1 MDDDGGMLQLRLV
14 TAIRRKHDVLNS
26 EEEKMERRAQP
37 NDVTPRRSF
46 FKRIAASAMAI
57 GFAGLGP
64 VAARAAAGAEDGPD
78 WPGEL
83 KGRHRQVVDAYAPN
97 DGFPLAFAFTFVVT
111 NGPAS
116 AGVVPASAVV
126 VLRHTAFPL
135 ALDHTM
141 WQKYKIGQ
149 SLSIL
154 DPETK
159 APAVK
164 NPFLQPKPGVLT
176 VDDMAIDRVLANGAV
191 IGACGIALKVLS
203 GKLAQNAGMSAEEA
217 AKEWAANIIPGITVI
232 PSGTWGVNRAQEHG
246 CTYCAGG

>member
-1 MDDDGGMLQLRLV
+1 MLDEIVVVSTPATRFVENGIGVAADTTQNNFFDPCLWMTMGACSASASQVLR
-14 TAIRRKHDVLNS
+14 AK
-26 EEEKMERRAQP
+26 RAPCCAQCRGR
-37 NDVTPRRSF
+37 DRWTHVRTRTSVTPRRGF
-46 FKRIAASAMAI
+46 FTRIAAAAMAL
-57 GFAGLGP
+57 GLTGLASAP
-64 VAARAAAGAEDGPD
+64 ARAAAGAEDGPD
-78 WPGEL
+78 WPGTL
-83 KGRHRQVVDAYAPN
+83 KGRHRQVVDAYAAN

-116 AGVVPASAVV
+116 AGVVPATAVV
-126 VLRHTAFPL
+126 VLRHTAFPF

-176 VDDMAIDRVLANGAV
+176 VDDMRL
-191 IGACGIALKVLS
+191 
-203 GKLAQNAGMSAEEA
+203 
-217 AKEWAANIIPGITVI
+217 TVCWR
-232 PSGTWGVNRAQEHG
+232 TAR
-246 CTYCAGG
+246 

>member
-1 MDDDGGMLQLRLV
+1 MLR
-14 TAIRRKHDVLNS
+14 
-26 EEEKMERRAQP
+26 EEKMDRGTHP
-37 NDVTPRRSF
+37 NDVTPRRGF
-46 FKRIAASAMAI
+46 FTRVAASAMAI
-57 GFAGLGP
+57 GLTGLGP

-135 ALDHTM
+135 ALDHPM
-141 WQKYKIGQ
+141 WEKYKIGQ

-164 NPFLQPKPGVLT
+164 IRSCSRSQGF
-176 VDDMAIDRVLANGAV
+176 
-191 IGACGIALKVLS
+191 
-203 GKLAQNAGMSAEEA
+203 
-217 AKEWAANIIPGITVI
+217 
-232 PSGTWGVNRAQEHG
+232 
-246 CTYCAGG
+246 

>member
-1 MDDDGGMLQLRLV
+1 MLR
-14 TAIRRKHDVLNS
+14 
-26 EEEKMERRAQP
+26 EEKMDKRTHP
-37 NDVTPRRSF
+37 NNVTPRRGF
-46 FKRIAASAMAI
+46 FTRIAASAVAI
-57 GFAGLGP
+57 GFAGLGSAP
-64 VAARAAAGAEDGPD
+64 ARAAAGADGGPD

-135 ALDHTM
+135 ALDHPM
-141 WQKYKIGQ
+141 WEKYKIGQ

-176 VDDMAIDRVLANGAV
+176 VDDMPVARTFGS
-191 IGACGIALKVLS
+191 GQPSFIAPY
-203 GKLAQNAGMSAEEA
+203 AGVRIETLLLL
-217 AKEWAANIIPGITVI
+217 WPI
-232 PSGTWGVNRAQEHG
+232 PSVIIAPYAGVRIETMRRRH
-246 CTYCAGG
+246 

>member
-1 MDDDGGMLQLRLV
+1 MD
-14 TAIRRKHDVLNS
+14 RRMHTN
-26 EEEKMERRAQP
+26 EI
-37 NDVTPRRSF
+37 TPRRGF
-46 FKRIAASAMAI
+46 FTRIAASAMAI
-57 GFAGLGP
+57 GLTGLGSAP
-64 VAARAAAGAEDGPD
+64 ARAAAGAEDGPD
-78 WPGEL
+78 WPGTL
-83 KGRHRQVVDAYAPN
+83 KGRHRQVVDAYAAN
-97 DGFPLAFAFTFVVT
+97 DGFPLAFAFTFVAT

-116 AGVVPASAVV
+116 AGVVPATAVV

-176 VDDMAIDRVLANGAV
+176 VDD
-191 IGACGIALKVLS
+191 KVLS
-203 GKLAQNAGMSAEEA
+203 GKLAQNAGVSAEEA

-232 PSGTWGVNRAQEHG
+232 PSGTWGLNRAQEHG

>member
-1 MDDDGGMLQLRLV
+1 
-14 TAIRRKHDVLNS
+14 
-26 EEEKMERRAQP
+26 
-37 NDVTPRRSF
+37 
-46 FKRIAASAMAI
+46 
-57 GFAGLGP
+57 
-64 VAARAAAGAEDGPD
+64 
-78 WPGEL
+78 
-83 KGRHRQVVDAYAPN
+83 VVDAYAPN

-111 NGPAS
+111 NGPPS
-116 AGVVPASAVV
+116 AGVVPATAVV

-135 ALDHTM
+135 ALNHTM
-141 WQKYKIGQ
+141 WQKYKIGE

-164 NPFLQPKPGVLT
+164 NPFLLPKPGVLT

-191 IGACGIALKVLS
+191 IGACGIALKVLR
-203 GKLAQNAGMSAEEA
+203 GKLAQNAGVSAEGA

>member
-1 MDDDGGMLQLRLV
+1 MDRRLV
-14 TAIRRKHDVLNS
+14 A
-26 EEEKMERRAQP
+26 
-37 NDVTPRRSF
+37 PRRGF
-46 FKRIAASAMAI
+46 FTRIAAGAMAI
-57 GFAGLGP
+57 GLTGLTSAP
-64 VAARAAAGAEDGPD
+64 VRAAGGVEDGPD
-78 WPGEL
+78 WPGTL

-97 DGFPLAFAFTFVVT
+97 EGFPLAFAYTFVAT

-116 AGVVPASAVV
+116 ADLVPATAVM
-126 VLRHTAFPL
+126 VLRHTATPL
-135 ALDHTM
+135 ALDHMM

-164 NPFLQPKPGVLT
+164 NPFLQPKPRVLI
-176 VDDMAIDRVLANGAV
+176 VDDMAIDRLLADGVV
-191 IGACGIALKVLS
+191 IGVCNMALKLLS
-203 GKLAQNAGMSAEEA
+203 GKLAQNADVSAEEA

-232 PSGTWGVNRAQEHG
+232 PSGTWGLNRAQEHG

>member
-1 MDDDGGMLQLRLV
+1 MVRSIQREGKMD
-14 TAIRRKHDVLNS
+14 RRTH
-26 EEEKMERRAQP
+26 P
-37 NDVTPRRSF
+37 NDVTPRRGF
-46 FKRIAASAMAI
+46 FTRIAASAMAI
-57 GFAGLGP
+57 GFAGLGSVP
-64 VAARAAAGAEDGPD
+64 ARAAAGAEDGPD

-159 APAVK
+159 APVGDLK
-164 NPFLQPKPGVLT
+164 PSSLQPRFRSSNRG
-176 VDDMAIDRVLANGAV
+176 RNGD
-191 IGACGIALKVLS
+191 
-203 GKLAQNAGMSAEEA
+203 
-217 AKEWAANIIPGITVI
+217 
-232 PSGTWGVNRAQEHG
+232 
-246 CTYCAGG
+246 

>member
-1 MDDDGGMLQLRLV
+1 
-14 TAIRRKHDVLNS
+14 
-26 EEEKMERRAQP
+26 
-37 NDVTPRRSF
+37 
-46 FKRIAASAMAI
+46 MAI
-57 GFAGLGP
+57 GLTGLGP
-64 VAARAAAGAEDGPD
+64 AAARAEASAEDGPE
-78 WPGEL
+78 WPGTL

-97 DGFPLAFAFTFVVT
+97 DGFPLAFAFTFLAT
-111 NGPAS
+111 NGPSS

-135 ALDHTM
+135 ALDHPM
-141 WQKYKIGQ
+141 WEKYKIGR

-159 APAVK
+159 AQALK
-164 NPFLQPKPGVLT
+164 NPFLRPKPGVLT
-176 VDDMAIDRVLANGAV
+176 VDDMAIDRVLASGAV

-203 GKLAQNAGMSAEEA
+203 GMLAQNAGMSAEDA
-217 AKEWAANIIPGITVI
+217 AKEWEANVIPGITVI

>member
-1 MDDDGGMLQLRLV
+1 MP
-14 TAIRRKHDVLNS
+14 TRRT
-26 EEEKMERRAQP
+26 MGF
-37 NDVTPRRSF
+37 RS
-46 FKRIAASAMAI
+46 R
-57 GFAGLGP
+57 
-64 VAARAAAGAEDGPD
+64 
-78 WPGEL
+78 
-83 KGRHRQVVDAYAPN
+83 
-97 DGFPLAFAFTFVVT
+97 FAFTFVAT

-135 ALDHTM
+135 ALDHPM
-141 WQKYKIGQ
+141 WEKYKIGQ

-159 APAVK
+159 APALK

-176 VDDMAIDRVLANGAV
+176 VDDMAIDRVLASGAV

-203 GKLAQNAGMSAEEA
+203 GKLAQNGGMSAEDA
-217 AKEWAANIIPGITVI
+217 AKEWAANVIPGITVI